1 MVTSTPTSVPAS
13 ERNPVLDMVRGFA
26 LMGILIMNM
35 PGFSSSFFAEADGSH
50 LWPGQADQVAEGLRE
65 MLFSGKFNSMF
76 SMLFGIGFTLQFAR
90 MQRSDPEHA
99 TRIYLRRL
107 LVLAVLGVLHA
118 AVFWGGDVLHVYA
131 ILGIVL
137 LFGLRHASD
146 RTLIALMGLCLLYP
160 VISGLL
166 RLFVMTPDLVAARV
180 AIAKGFE
187 AADNATFGHG
197 TFWQAASLHAREF
210 AFMYSD
216 GLAAWGFFGFYVQMA
231 LTMLLG
237 LLAGRR
243 RWPDRI
249 AELMP
254 QLRKVHVWALVV
266 GLACG
271 ATFTIIFELNRTPG
285 PSPIKLLG
293 GVAYWLS
300 RLGMMIFYV
309 LTIVRLAQHPA
320 WARRF
325 APIAAAGRM
334 PLTNYLMQTA
344 ICTVLFYGWGFGLWG
359 KVGPA
364 AGLVLSLA
372 IFFLIQV
379 PWSIW
384 WLSRH
389 DRGPLE
395 ALWSRLTYGRPKARL
410 ADASA

>member
-50 LWPGQADQVAEGLRE
+50 LWPGQADQIAEGLRE

-379 PWSIW
+379 PWSLW

-395 ALWSRLTYGRPKARL
+395 ALWSRLTYGRPKPRL

>member
-1 MVTSTPTSVPAS
+1 MAASTPTSVPAS

-35 PGFSSSFFAEADGSH
+35 PGFSGSMFAEADGSH
-50 LWPGQADQVAEGLRE
+50 LWPGQVDRIAEGLRG

-99 TRIYLRRL
+99 TQIYLRRL
-107 LVLAVLGVLHA
+107 LVLGVLGVVHA

-131 ILGIVL
+131 VLGIVL

-146 RTLIALMGLCLLYP
+146 RTLVALMGLCLLYP
-160 VISGLL
+160 LISGVL
-166 RLFVMTPDLVAARV
+166 RLLVMTPDLVAARV

-197 TFWQAASLHAREF
+197 TFFQAAVLHAREL
-210 AFMYSD
+210 AFFYSD

-237 LLAGRR
+237 LLAGRH

-249 AELMP
+249 PELMP

-271 ATFTIIFELNRTPG
+271 AAFTLIFEFNRAPG

-325 APIAAAGRM
+325 APIATAGRM

-344 ICTVLFYGWGFGLWG
+344 ICTALFYGWGFGLWG

-364 AGLVLSLA
+364 AGIALSLA

-410 ADASA
+410 AASV

>member
-50 LWPGQADQVAEGLRE
+50 LWPGQADQIAEGLRE

-254 QLRKVHVWALVV
+254 QLRKVQVWALVV

-379 PWSIW
+379 PWSLW

-395 ALWSRLTYGRPKARL
+395 TLWSRLTYGRPKARL

>member
-1 MVTSTPTSVPAS
+1 MVTSTLTSVPAS

-35 PGFSSSFFAEADGSH
+35 PAFSNSMFAEADGSH
-50 LWPGQADQVAEGLRE
+50 LWTGQVDRIAEALRE

-90 MQRSDPEHA
+90 MERSDPEHA

-107 LVLAVLGVLHA
+107 LILGVLGVLHA

-131 ILGIVL
+131 VLGIVL

-146 RTLIALMGLCLLYP
+146 RTLVALMGLCLLYP
-160 VISGLL
+160 AISGTL
-166 RLFVMTPDLVAARV
+166 RLLVMTPDLVAARV
-180 AIAKGFE
+180 AIAQGFE

-197 TFWQAASLHAREF
+197 TFWQATTLHAQEF
-210 AFMYSD
+210 AFFYSD
-216 GLAAWGFFGFYVQMA
+216 RFAAWSFLGFYVQMA

-249 AELMP
+249 PELMP
-254 QLRKVHVWALVV
+254 WLRKVHISALVV

-271 ATFTIIFELNRTPG
+271 AAFTIIFELNRAPG

-293 GVAYWLS
+293 GVAYSLS
-300 RLGMMIFYV
+300 RLAMMIFYV

-364 AGLVLSLA
+364 AGLVLALA

-379 PWSIW
+379 PWSLW

-395 ALWSRLTYGRPKARL
+395 ALWSRLTYGRPKPRL

>member
-197 TFWQAASLHAREF
+197 TFWQAAVLHAREF
-210 AFMYSD
+210 AFFYSD

-237 LLAGRR
+237 LLAGRH

-249 AELMP
+249 PELMP
-254 QLRKVHVWALVV
+254 QLCKVHVWALVV

-271 ATFTIIFELNRTPG
+271 AAFTLIFEFNRAPG

-325 APIAAAGRM
+325 APIATAGRM

-344 ICTVLFYGWGFGLWG
+344 ICTALFYGWGFGLWG

-364 AGLVLSLA
+364 AGIALSLA

-410 ADASA
+410 AASV